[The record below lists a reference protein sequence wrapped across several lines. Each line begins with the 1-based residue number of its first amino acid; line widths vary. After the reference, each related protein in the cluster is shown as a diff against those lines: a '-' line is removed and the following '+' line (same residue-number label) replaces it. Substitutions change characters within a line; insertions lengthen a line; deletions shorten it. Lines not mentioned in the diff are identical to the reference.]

1 MIKMNSYQV
10 GVFDPS
16 VAAALVRGV
25 LEVLV
30 AELVLAD
37 EFALAGFELPVER
50 GVDGRRYSRL
60 AVDDCVF
67 QFIRAEQKAAVLGF

>member
-1 MIKMNSYQV
+1 MNTQIVNTQNTIALRLIARTTRVEMIKMNSYQV

-16 VAAALVRGV
+16 VASALVRGV

-37 EFALAGFELPVER
+37 EFALA
-50 GVDGRRYSRL
+50 
-60 AVDDCVF
+60 
-67 QFIRAEQKAAVLGF
+67 

>member
-1 MIKMNSYQV
+1 M
-10 GVFDPS
+10 
-16 VAAALVRGV
+16 AAALVRGV

-60 AVDDCVF
+60 AVNDCVF

>member
-16 VAAALVRGV
+16 VASALVRGV

-37 EFALAGFELPVER
+37 EFALAGFELPVSAR
-50 GVDGRRYSRL
+50 GGWK
-60 AVDDCVF
+60 AVF
-67 QFIRAEQKAAVLGF
+67 AVSG

>member
-1 MIKMNSYQV
+1 MIKMKAYQV

-37 EFALAGFELPVER
+37 EFALA
-50 GVDGRRYSRL
+50 
-60 AVDDCVF
+60 
-67 QFIRAEQKAAVLGF
+67 

>member
-16 VAAALVRGV
+16 VASALVRGV

-67 QFIRAEQKAAVLGF
+67 QFIRGGQKGVVLGF

>member
-16 VAAALVRGV
+16 VSAALVRGV

-37 EFALAGFELPVER
+37 EFAL
-50 GVDGRRYSRL
+50 
-60 AVDDCVF
+60 
-67 QFIRAEQKAAVLGF
+67 K